1 MAKGIAWVTTTWI
14 LELKDPMTLLRPLED
29 EAGLEI
35 RLNDSGIHMS
45 EAQLLAELPGVIA
58 SLPSNDEFTARVL
71 DSPGAADLRIISRT
85 GVGLNSIDLAAAAE
99 KGVVV
104 TSAVG
109 QNSLSVAE
117 HTFALMLSAA
127 RRIAF
132 QDKGIR
138 AGEWASLRIPGAP
151 LNGKTLGIL
160 GLGNIGKEVA
170 RRAAAFGMEII
181 ACDIAPD
188 ERFAAEVGVYFH
200 SLEEVARR
208 ADYLTC
214 HVPLTPETTGIVG
227 RELLGL
233 MKPGAFLINTSRGP
247 VVDIDALAEALA
259 SGGLGGAG
267 VDVFP
272 QEPPVV
278 DHPLFDQGNLI
289 VTPHA
294 AGVGEDACENT
305 LRHAVRAVVDLL
317 AGKKPQ
323 DIANPDVLKK
333 VGPLS

>member
-45 EAQLLAELPGVIA
+45 EAQLLAELPGVVA

-71 DSPGAADLRIISRT
+71 AAASDLKIISRT
-85 GVGLNSIDLAAAAE
+85 GVGLNSIDLAAAAAN
-99 KGVVV
+99 GIVV

-109 QNSLSVAE
+109 QNSISVAE

-127 RRIAF
+127 RGIAF
-132 QDKGIR
+132 QNEGIR

-200 SLEEVARR
+200 SLEEVASR
-208 ADYLTC
+208 ADFLTC

-247 VVDIDALAEALA
+247 VVDIDALAETLA
-259 SGGLGGAG
+259 SGGIRGAG

-272 QEPPVV
+272 VEPPVV
-278 DHPLFDQGNLI
+278 DHPLFDQPNLI